1 MIADLQTNKEG
12 IASEEF
18 LPLVLFDEDLVDFT
32 KGLIENKHA
41 FMRGPIVIRV
51 SVFSFTVVCM
61 LTSILVLEVHLSGT
75 GDVNKP

>member
-1 MIADLQTNKEG
+1 MIVDLQTNKEG

-41 FMRGPIVIRV
+41 FMRGPIVIV
-51 SVFSFTVVCM
+51 SLVVEWEE
-61 LTSILVLEVHLSGT
+61 LQYELGE
-75 GDVNKP
+75 P